1 MSRRESLS
9 SIGRAAVCRWVESIG
24 GDLRAVKVRRHSS
37 HASFGC
43 SRTEACRRGGDRTAD
58 ALSGSSSRQLPHAA
72 GAYHDRAGGC
82 LDDVV
87 HNQGVV
93 GGASGI
99 AHAFARVVADC
110 ADYTNAH
117 HAETASIMAAAGSVG
132 VAVINRMQP
141 VMNGSVLW
149 PALIQPAINVT
160 AILRSIDGDVPGQ
173 RYHRRARCDIESL
186 PPDFCLA
193 AHANVIL

>member
-1 MSRRESLS
+1 MLL
-9 SIGRAAVCRWVESIG
+9 AA
-24 GDLRAVKVRRHSS
+24 L
-37 HASFGC
+37 
-43 SRTEACRRGGDRTAD
+43 
-58 ALSGSSSRQLPHAA
+58 AA
-72 GAYHDRAGGC
+72 GNFRTLPAHTTIA
-82 LDDVV
+82 
-87 HNQGVV
+87 QGVV
-93 GGASGI
+93 LTTWFTTKVSS
-99 AHAFARVVADC
+99 FARVVADC